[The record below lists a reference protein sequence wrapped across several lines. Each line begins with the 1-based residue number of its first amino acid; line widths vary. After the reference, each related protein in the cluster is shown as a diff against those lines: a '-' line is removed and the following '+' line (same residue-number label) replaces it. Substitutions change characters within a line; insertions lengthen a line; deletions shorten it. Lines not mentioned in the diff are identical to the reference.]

1 MNLEQHGYGIR
12 RGYYNRAGGG
22 GGGGGAKSSG
32 GVEQREVIGAK
43 GKGCPVD

>member
-22 GGGGGAKSSG
+22 GGGG
-32 GVEQREVIGAK
+32 VELKVVEEWSK
-43 GKGCPVD
+43 GK